1 MNNATKRELKKQDQF
16 ISLTEHGVEWA
27 NQNRRS
33 AITTASLLLIVILAI
48 VGGYLG
54 YQHRENAAATA
65 FGAAMQTYQTP
76 LVTAGQALPPGM
88 KTFPDAAARARA
100 ANAQFTDAASRY
112 SLTSSGKLAL
122 YFAGLTYME
131 EGQNSSAEDTLK
143 KVSSSWDRDLA
154 ALGKLAL
161 AQLYQQTGRDPQA
174 ADIYNELAKG
184 KANTVP
190 PSLAQIQL
198 AEMYSSEGKAD
209 QAKQIYAKLK
219 DSDKDAQGNPGPA
232 GALAAEKLNPKPAGP
247 AGPQ

>member
-1 MNNATKRELKKQDQF
+1 VNNATKRELKKQDQF
-16 ISLTEHGVEWA
+16 ITLTGQGLDWA

-33 AITTASLLLIVILAI
+33 AITTAALLLILILAI

-54 YQHRENAAATA
+54 YQHRETAAATA

-88 KTFPDAAARARA
+88 KTFPDAAARAKA
-100 ANAQFTDAASRY
+100 ANAQFVDAASRY

-161 AQLYQQTGRDPQA
+161 AQLYQQTGRDSQA
-174 ADIYNELAKG
+174 ADIYHQLAKG